1 MQGYS
6 DGSMW
11 LRVGRWCI
19 LFRYDISP
27 VKVCRITKLE
37 GRSEIFMDDFE
48 EMLDELLTD
57 PEFKAEWDAL
67 QPERAIAQAIIDAR
81 KRNGMTRQSF
91 SEMTGIS
98 QGYISKL
105 ERGTANPSIRTLQ
118 RLAAGMGM
126 KLMIEFVPIQQKAI

>member
-1 MQGYS
+1 
-6 DGSMW
+6 
-11 LRVGRWCI
+11 
-19 LFRYDISP
+19 
-27 VKVCRITKLE
+27 
-37 GRSEIFMDDFE
+37 MDDFE

-81 KRNGMTRQSF
+81 KRNGMTRQKF
-91 SEMTGIS
+91 SEVIGIS